1 MSHTANRF
9 DGRGRLIIDR
19 VLLVVVIL
27 LPVASHAMSVI
38 TTYGWFGV
46 QDASSTLV
54 EIDFAP
60 FWVASKTVLDGHASW
75 LYDIDLF
82 IAQQRQLL
90 GPQAGGHGYLYPPQS
105 ILLIWPL
112 GLLSYGWSLAAWL
125 LIGFVLYLCATFAG
139 AWRWFKVAALTLA
152 PATFANAMFG
162 QNGFVTAALLIG
174 GMRLLERAPIA
185 AGILFGLLTFK
196 PQLGVLV
203 PVALIAAGA
212 WRAFAAAVVTTLVL
226 MGLTAGLFGMDI
238 WSSYIDFIS
247 GFKTALMERG
257 AGIGYGKGT
266 SPTMMAQMMGLGPV
280 AGSVIQALFSLGAAG
295 AVYWAFRP
303 PRGGPLAIAVLA
315 VVATLA
321 TPMAYVYDMTIVS
334 VAVILIYDVASR
346 DRFLPGESA
355 ALALAWLSPLLIL
368 ALTPRGWPVGPVLLS
383 VLLVY
388 VLTRLARFG
397 RAGAPNAATSE
408 GSSGSQATTYSA
420 SP

>member
-1 MSHTANRF
+1 MSPTANRF
-9 DGRGRLIIDR
+9 DGRRRLLIDR
-19 VLLVVVIL
+19 VLLVVVVL

-38 TTYGWFGV
+38 TSYGLFGV
-46 QDASSTLV
+46 QGAGATLV

-60 FWVASKTVLDGHASW
+60 FWVASKTVVEGHVSW
-75 LYDIDLF
+75 LYDLDLF
-82 IAQQRQLL
+82 IVQQRQLL
-90 GPQAGGHGYLYPPQS
+90 GPQAIGHGYLYPPQS

-112 GLLSYGWSLAAWL
+112 SLLSYGWSLAVWL
-125 LIGFVLYLCATFAG
+125 LVGLGLYLFATFAG
-139 AWRWFKVAALTLA
+139 AWKWFKVAALTLA

-174 GMRLLERAPIA
+174 GLRLLDRAPIA

-212 WRAFAAAVVTTLVL
+212 WRAFAAAVATTLVL
-226 MGLTAGLFGMDI
+226 MGLTAGLFGIDL
-238 WSSYIDFIS
+238 WWSYIDFII
-247 GFKTALMERG
+247 GFKAALLEQ
-257 AGIGYGKGT
+257 GYVLGDGKGT
-266 SPTMMAQMMGLGPV
+266 SPTMMARMMGLGPI
-280 AGSVIQALFSLGAAG
+280 AESVIQGLFSLGAAV

-303 PRGGPLAIAVLA
+303 CRGGPLAIAVLA

-321 TPMAYVYDMTIVS
+321 TPLAFVYDMTLVS

-355 ALALAWLSPLLIL
+355 ALALVWLSPLLIL
-368 ALTPRGWPVGPVLLS
+368 ALTPRGWPIGPVLLS
-383 VLLVY
+383 VLLAY
-388 VLTRLARFG
+388 VLTRLARYG
-397 RAGAPNAATSE
+397 RAGAPNTINPE
-408 GSSGSQATTYSA
+408 GSSDSQATTYSA

>member
-1 MSHTANRF
+1 
-9 DGRGRLIIDR
+9 
-19 VLLVVVIL
+19 
-27 LPVASHAMSVI
+27 
-38 TTYGWFGV
+38 
-46 QDASSTLV
+46 LV

-125 LIGFVLYLCATFAG
+125 LIGFGLYLWASFAG
-139 AWRWFKVAALTLA
+139 LWRWFKVAALTLA

-203 PVALIAAGA
+203 PIALIAAGA
-212 WRAFAAAVVTTLVL
+212 WRAFAAAVVTTVVL
-226 MGLTAGLFGMDI
+226 MGLTTGLFGMDI

-266 SPTMMAQMMGLGPV
+266 SPTMMARMMGLGPI
-280 AGSVIQALFSLGAAG
+280 AGSVIQAVFSLGAAV
-295 AVYWAFRP
+295 AVYWAFWP

-397 RAGAPNAATSE
+397 RAGAPNAASSE
-408 GSSGSQATTYSA
+408 GASSAQGTTYST

>member
-9 DGRGRLIIDR
+9 DGRSRLVIDR

-38 TTYGWFGV
+38 TAYGWFGV
-46 QDASSTLV
+46 PDASSTLV

-125 LIGFVLYLCATFAG
+125 LIGFGLYLCATFAG

-212 WRAFAAAVVTTLVL
+212 WRAFAAAVATTLVL
-226 MGLTAGLFGMDI
+226 MGLTAGLFGIDL
-238 WSSYIDFIS
+238 WWSYIDFII
-247 GFKTALMERG
+247 GFKAALLEQ
-257 AGIGYGKGT
+257 GYVLGDGKGT
-266 SPTMMAQMMGLGPV
+266 SPTMMARMMGLGPI

-334 VAVILIYDVASR
+334 VAVIMIYDVASR

-397 RAGAPNAATSE
+397 RAGAPNAATSG
-408 GSSGSQATTYSA
+408 GSSGCQATTYSA